1 MGADQV
7 GSAPPAAAKPRQ
19 DPWGLSDAAT
29 PRTLGQ
35 LNRQEAPMPHHLRSA
50 PIARRALLGLLA
62 APALLP
68 RGAFAQGWA
77 PTRPL
82 RLVLPFAP
90 GGLTDILAR
99 AAAEQLQARIGQPV
113 VVENRAG
120 AGGNLAAEAVARATP
135 DGHTLLVAT
144 QGIIAINKALY
155 PRLAYDPDTEFTPIA
170 MLAQQ
175 PNLLVVSPRALP
187 DVTNVAQLVQRIRA
201 TPGGMPYGSNGVGSF
216 THLSMELFRAA
227 AGVEMTHVPYRGSA
241 PLLTDMVAGTIPVAF
256 DGLATSAPQVRG
268 GSLRAIGVTSAQ
280 RFRAMPE
287 VPAIAETLPGFDA
300 SPWYG
305 VFAQSA
311 LPEPVLVGLE
321 AAFRAVLESPAWAA
335 VLAQREAD
343 AMPQGRAAL
352 VPMMAR
358 ERQAWGEAVRRSGAR
373 AE

>member
-1 MGADQV
+1 MR
-7 GSAPPAAAKPRQ
+7 PA
-19 DPWGLSDAAT
+19 T
-29 PRTLGQ
+29 
-35 LNRQEAPMPHHLRSA
+35 
-50 PIARRALLGLLA
+50 RRALLGA
-62 APALLP
+62 AIALP
-68 RGAFAQGWA
+68 VAARAQSVWA
-77 PTRPL
+77 PTRNI

-99 AAAEQLQARIGQPV
+99 ACAEQLQARLGQPV

-144 QGIIAINKALY
+144 QGIIAINSALY
-155 PRLAYDPDTEFTPIA
+155 PRLSYDPDRDFVPIA

-187 DVTNVAQLVQRIRA
+187 DVTDVAGLIAKAKA
-201 TPGGMPYGSNGVGSF
+201 TPGGMAYGSNGAGSF
-216 THLSMELFRAA
+216 THLSMELFRSL
-227 AGVEMTHVPYRGSA
+227 AGIEMTHVPYRGSA
-241 PLLTDMVAGTIPVAF
+241 PLLTDMIAGTVPVAF

-268 GSLRAIGVTSAQ
+268 GGPLRAIGVTSGR

-287 VPAIAETLPGFDA
+287 VPAVAETLPGFDA

-305 VFAQSA
+305 VFAQSS
-311 LPEPVLVGLE
+311 LPEPVLAALE

-335 VLAQREAD
+335 VLTQREAD

-352 VPMMAR
+352 AAMMAR
-358 ERQAWGEAVRRSGAR
+358 ERTVWREAVARSGAK